1 MVEKGTQT
9 RSCMSR
15 CDPDGQAYW
24 TNQKRKNYL
33 VTNMQL
39 DFSTTNNLREHPLFS
54 DYFADLKSN
63 DRWRMLSLNGDL
75 YDLGEWVYDT
85 LEELLGTATWKE
97 LGFLCRFDEDGILE
111 QAFPPKVFAD
121 NNSLVLKFGDAAL
134 ELIPVFTETNGRK
147 IPVIVNDSLQLKIN
161 TSKATAF
168 LSESKQEER
177 INVTLTVSMQSQRDG
192 SRLRLTVP
200 VAIAKNATKVSIEDY
215 LGYGA
220 GEIGVHPVPS
230 GSTPTEGAF
239 LISRGTHKEPK
250 YPVLASPEG
259 GESVDAPIVEVE
271 ENNNSEHGGF
281 FVKVKDGSG
290 LCWTVFSNQSLK
302 KQLLANAYLEKD
314 EAEKLGLNGETIL
327 GSKIAVPKWQLI
339 NCQPMQYFIRVKPER
354 QFTTGKYTADVLI
367 VKGEPNSKFILT
379 PVKVATRIAGS
390 SDQPQLKSA
399 TIGAI
404 EAEIVH

>member
-1 MVEKGTQT
+1 
-9 RSCMSR
+9 
-15 CDPDGQAYW
+15 
-24 TNQKRKNYL
+24 
-33 VTNMQL
+33 MQL

-63 DRWRMLSLNGDL
+63 DRWRMFSLNGDL
-75 YDLGEWVYDT
+75 YDLGEWVMDS

-147 IPVIVNDSLQLKIN
+147 IPVIVNDSLQFKIN

-177 INVTLTVSMQSQRDG
+177 TNVTLTVSMQSERDG

-200 VAIAKNATKVSIEDY
+200 VAIGKNTTKVSIEDY

-220 GEIGVHPVPS
+220 GEIGVLSVPS

-239 LISRGTHKEPK
+239 LISHGTREDTK

-271 ENNNSEHGGF
+271 ENNSEYGGF

-302 KQLLANAYLEKD
+302 KQLLANAYLEKN
-314 EAEKLGLNGETIL
+314 EAEKLGLNGETML

-339 NCQPMQYFIRVKPER
+339 NCLPMQYFIRVKPER
-354 QFTTGKYTADVLI
+354 QFATGKYTADVLI

-379 PVKVATRIAGS
+379 PVKVAARIAGS

-404 EAEIVH
+404 EAEIVY